1 MRGIE
6 VKNISKS
13 FKDTQALR
21 NVTLTFEAGK
31 IYGLLG
37 RNGAGKSTLLNII
50 SNRKYPNEGYVSVDG
65 MPSAENDEALRKMF
79 LINEM
84 NL

>member
-6 VKNISKS
+6 VKNVSKS

-21 NVTLTFEAGK
+21 NVSLTFEEEK

-50 SNRKYPNEGYVSVDG
+50 SNRKYPNEGYVSVDVF
-65 MPSAENDEALRKMF
+65 PRRKTTRLLGKCSSSMR
-79 LINEM
+79 
-84 NL
+84 